1 MKLPSIVCLSILIT
15 PFYSDAFSIPPLA
28 TRAIRP
34 TKAKA
39 KTNVAL
45 PAAAKKKVITAKKAA
60 VVKKKKVAPVK
71 KTAVKKAVVA
81 KKKVAPAKKTAV
93 KKAVVAKKKSTVV
106 KKTVVKK
113 KKKTATKPVAS
124 IQDKGL
130 AITKKFVQSQKKK
143 SRLGVGPKRANTL
156 FLIGG
161 QDPTQKSSKF
171 VDVDSRSI
179 KNVEKFKNA
188 EKKEADLIVSNGI
201 LNPVEFGLRVVQSDR
216 GKEAAA
222 ILVDGGLKFV
232 QAVLEEGKQS
242 KVEISRGYD
251 KSTGTLKK
259 AKVVNIGVKELVD
272 AGLYGGNE
280 LFSVAKKT
288 YQQFYIGG
296 EGEKINIKVREAV
309 KDKKGKILK
318 PATESYY
325 VNIGGKRTKIERKRS
340 GWGSR

>member
-1 MKLPSIVCLSILIT
+1 LSILTT

-45 PAAAKKKVITAKKAA
+45 PAAAKKKVTTAKKAA
-60 VVKKKKVAPVK
+60 VVK
-71 KTAVKKAVVA
+71 

-106 KKTVVKK
+106 KKTVVK

>member
-1 MKLPSIVCLSILIT
+1 MKLPSIVCLSILTT

-45 PAAAKKKVITAKKAA
+45 PAAAKKKVTPAKKA
-60 VVKKKKVAPVK
+60 
-71 KTAVKKAVVA
+71 AVVA

-288 YQQFYIGG
+288 YQQFYVGG

>member
-1 MKLPSIVCLSILIT
+1 MKLPSIVCLSILTT

-60 VVKKKKVAPVK
+60 VVKKKKVAP
-71 KTAVKKAVVA
+71 
-81 KKKVAPAKKTAV
+81 AKKTAV
-93 KKAVVAKKKSTVV
+93 KKAVVTKKKSTVV
-106 KKTVVKK
+106 KKPVVK

>member
-1 MKLPSIVCLSILIT
+1 MKLPSIVCLSMLIT

-45 PAAAKKKVITAKKAA
+45 PAAAKKKVTTAKKAA
-60 VVKKKKVAPVK
+60 VVKKKKVAP
-71 KTAVKKAVVA
+71 AKKAA
-81 KKKVAPAKKTAV
+81 IIKKKKVAPAKKTAV
-93 KKAVVAKKKSTVV
+93 KKAVVTKKKSTVV
-106 KKTVVKK
+106 KKPVVK

>member
-1 MKLPSIVCLSILIT
+1 
-15 PFYSDAFSIPPLA
+15 
-28 TRAIRP
+28 
-34 TKAKA
+34 
-39 KTNVAL
+39 
-45 PAAAKKKVITAKKAA
+45 
-60 VVKKKKVAPVK
+60 
-71 KTAVKKAVVA
+71 
-81 KKKVAPAKKTAV
+81 
-93 KKAVVAKKKSTVV
+93 
-106 KKTVVKK
+106 
-113 KKKTATKPVAS
+113 
-124 IQDKGL
+124 
-130 AITKKFVQSQKKK
+130 
-143 SRLGVGPKRANTL
+143 
-156 FLIGG
+156 
-161 QDPTQKSSKF
+161 
-171 VDVDSRSI
+171 VDSRSI

>member
-1 MKLPSIVCLSILIT
+1 MKLPSIVFLSILTT

-60 VVKKKKVAPVK
+60 VVK
-71 KTAVKKAVVA
+71 

>member
-1 MKLPSIVCLSILIT
+1 MKLPSIVCLSILTT

-45 PAAAKKKVITAKKAA
+45 PAAAKKKVTTAKKAA
-60 VVKKKKVAPVK
+60 VVKKKKVAP
-71 KTAVKKAVVA
+71 AKKAAVA
-81 KKKVAPAKKTAV
+81 KKKKVAPAKKTAV

-113 KKKTATKPVAS
+113 KKKTATKPVAG
-124 IQDKGL
+124 IEDKGL

-143 SRLGVGPKRANTL
+143 SRLDFGPKRANTL

-188 EKKEADLIVSNGI
+188 EKKEADLIVANGI
-201 LNPVEFGLRVVQSDR
+201 LNPVEFGLRVIQSDK

-280 LFSVAKKT
+280 FFDVAKKT
-288 YQQFYIGG
+288 YQQFYVGG
-296 EGEKINIKVREAV
+296 EGEKVNIKVRDAV